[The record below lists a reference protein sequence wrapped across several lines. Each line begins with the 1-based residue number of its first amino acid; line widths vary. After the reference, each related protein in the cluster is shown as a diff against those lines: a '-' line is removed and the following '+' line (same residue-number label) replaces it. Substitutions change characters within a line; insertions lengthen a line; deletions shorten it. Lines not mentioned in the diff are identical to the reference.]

1 MATLIYSDKCR
12 HCFEIIEYIK
22 TKPAL
27 HSVIQYQHV
36 NEGVPPGVTKVP
48 TMITTNGQM
57 YVGKLIKDYLVSLT
71 QEKIEK
77 YGFSKMH
84 AIKSG
89 KYMPVSDINRDLR
102 PIMTSELEHK
112 ISQSI
117 EKGLE
122 NLKR

>member
-1 MATLIYSDKCR
+1 
-12 HCFEIIEYIK
+12 
-22 TKPAL
+22 
-27 HSVIQYQHV
+27 
-36 NEGVPPGVTKVP
+36 
-48 TMITTNGQM
+48 M

-89 KYMPVSDINRDLR
+89 KYMPVSGINRDLT
-102 PIMTSELEHK
+102 PIMTSELKHK

-122 NLKR
+122 SLKR